1 MPEVDELEMTAR
13 VEEILNRH
21 AAVGLAVGVVRNGG
35 LEFFHGHGV
44 ADIAS
49 NTPITED
56 TVFRIAS
63 ITKTFTAIA
72 VMQLC
77 EQGRI
82 DLDAPASDYLRAY
95 RLLPARASFRP
106 ATVRDLLTHTA
117 GVPQMPHPGR
127 ALMRLFAGAGLTES
141 GDTL

>member
-1 MPEVDELEMTAR
+1 MPEADQLDLKAR

-21 AAVGLAVGVVRNGG
+21 AVGLAVGVVRDGS

-44 ADIAS
+44 ADITS
-49 NTPITED
+49 NMPITED

-82 DLDAPASDYLRAY
+82 NLDAPASAHLRA
-95 RLLPARASFRP
+95 
-106 ATVRDLLTHTA
+106 T
-117 GVPQMPHPGR
+117 G
-127 ALMRLFAGAGLTES
+127 
-141 GDTL
+141 